1 MSDRLNFTGITALIV
16 DSDRYSAGII
26 SQILRGFGLSQ
37 QVFVGDGADAK
48 KSLGRRHYDLLIT
61 ECVLPDV
68 KGAELIRW
76 VRRSSSDKLRL
87 IPIILLTG
95 YTHYSNVTGARD
107 SGVSSVVRKPVSPA
121 VLFDH
126 IAWAAKSDRPFIEAD
141 EYSGP
146 DRRFRFGE
154 AAPGLD
160 RRLGDHIPDPG
171 MLRQPEAQ
179 ANNKEEATS

>member
-1 MSDRLNFTGITALIV
+1 MSDRLNFTEIAALVV
-16 DSDRYSAGII
+16 DNDRYSAGII

-37 QVFVGDGADAK
+37 QVFVDDGAGAK
-48 KSLGRRHYDLLIT
+48 KYLVRRPYDLLIT
-61 ECVLPDV
+61 ECILPDM

-76 VRRSSSDKLRL
+76 VRRNSSDRLRL
-87 IPIILLTG
+87 MPVILLTG
-95 YTHYSNVTGARD
+95 YTHYSNVTTARD

-154 AAPGLD
+154 AAPGLN
-160 RRLGDHIPDPG
+160 RRLGDHVPDPV
-171 MLRQPEAQ
+171 MPRPPEAQ
-179 ANNKEEATS
+179 SSNEEKAFP